1 MLSICRNL
9 GFEDTSMNTSSQNC
23 IPFVY
28 IVDSLSSKDL
38 FEGYSIAMA
47 LRDSLN
53 AIGIPSVY
61 TLATNRETFE
71 KAFQSRL
78 KESVNHF
85 NAIPMVHLCMHGD
98 GDGQGIY
105 LTDGTL
111 IKWFDLRNLL
121 MFHQEPLY
129 LCMASCYGINA
140 QSMANAYDS
149 AFEFLVGNTDKVLP
163 SDVTV
168 AYLAFYNHIF
178 YKNATVE
185 QAVEAMRAAS
195 GDRNFDYKIGDE
207 IRNVCISLLLLQEY
221 AQKNYTRS
229 SGSPYRI
236 AKM

>member
-1 MLSICRNL
+1 
-9 GFEDTSMNTSSQNC
+9 MNTSSQNN
-23 IPFVY
+23 IPFFVY

-38 FEGYSIAMA
+38 FKGYSIAMA

-61 TLATNRETFE
+61 TLATNKETFE

-78 KESVNHF
+78 EEAVNYF

-105 LTDGTL
+105 LTDRTL
-111 IKWFDLRNLL
+111 IEWFDLRNLL

-140 QSMANAYDS
+140 QSMVNAYDS
-149 AFEFLVGNTDKVLP
+149 AFEFLVGNTGEVLS

-178 YKNATVE
+178 YKDATIE
-185 QAVEAMRAAS
+185 QAVEVMRAAS
-195 GDRNFDYKIGDE
+195 GDRNFDYKIGDK
-207 IRNVCISLLLLQEY
+207 IRNVYIRLLLLQEY
-221 AQKNYTRS
+221 AQENYTIS
-229 SGSPYRI
+229 NDSPYRI
-236 AKM
+236 AEM

>member
-1 MLSICRNL
+1 
-9 GFEDTSMNTSSQNC
+9 MNTSSQNC

-61 TLATNRETFE
+61 TLATNKETFE

-85 NAIPMVHLCMHGD
+85 NAIPIVHLCMHGNV
-98 GDGQGIY
+98 QGIS

-111 IKWFDLRNLL
+111 IKWFDLKNLL
-121 MFHQEPLY
+121 IFPQELLY

-149 AFEFLVGNTDKVLP
+149 AFKFLVGNTDQVLP

-178 YKNATVE
+178 HKKATIE

-229 SGSPYRI
+229 NDSPYRI

>member
-1 MLSICRNL
+1 
-9 GFEDTSMNTSSQNC
+9 MNTSSQNC

-61 TLATNRETFE
+61 TLATNKETFE

-85 NAIPMVHLCMHGD
+85 NSIPMVHLCMHGD
-98 GDGQGIY
+98 SEGRGIV

-111 IKWFDLRNLL
+111 INWFDLRNLL
-121 MFHQEPLY
+121 TFHQEPLY

-149 AFEFLVGNTDKVLP
+149 AFEFLVGNTGKVLA

-168 AYLAFYNHIF
+168 AYLSFYNHIF
-178 YKNATVE
+178 YKDATVE

-195 GDRNFDYKIGDE
+195 GDRNFDCKIGTK
-207 IRNVCISLLLLQEY
+207 IRNVHIRLLLLQEY
-221 AQKNYTRS
+221 TQKNRTQS
-229 SGSPYRI
+229 NDFPYRI

>member
-1 MLSICRNL
+1 
-9 GFEDTSMNTSSQNC
+9 MNTSSQNC

-61 TLATNRETFE
+61 TLATNKETFE

-78 KESVNHF
+78 KESVNRF

-98 GDGQGIY
+98 SEGRGIV

-111 IKWFDLRNLL
+111 INWFDLRDLL

-149 AFEFLVGNTDKVLP
+149 AFKFLVGNTDQVLP

-178 YKNATVE
+178 HKKATIE

-195 GDRNFDYKIGDE
+195 GDRNFAYKIGDE

-229 SGSPYRI
+229 NDSPYRI